1 MISRLLLSGTL
12 ALACL
17 AANGCAIG
25 ALVGAV
31 GSEIERNKKIEVLA
45 QYDDFEGMTVA
56 ILVDVDPMTMYE
68 HPSLVSNITQGIVT
82 SFRRNVPSA
91 RVMPAELSL
100 QWQYST
106 PGWNAMAFGDMAES
120 IQKNNIRAYGPDGD
134 VRIDR
139 IIHVEIVEYRLN
151 PPGNRYEWDGV
162 CAANVRVIEN
172 DEGSYDPDFAA
183 LDVSVVAKFPDQSGV
198 GWESASADRI
208 ALGLLVKFVEE
219 TVWLFYDHEE
229 WKYPDRRS
237 KDAT

>member
-1 MISRLLLSGTL
+1 MVKRVLLSGL
-12 ALACL
+12 LMGALVSM
-17 AANGCAIG
+17 NGCAIG

-45 QYDDFEGMTVA
+45 EYDDLDGRTVA
-56 ILVDVDPMTMYE
+56 VLVDLDPMTMYE
-68 HPSLVSNITQGIVT
+68 HPSLVTNITSGVVN
-82 SFRRNVPSA
+82 SLRRNVPTA

-106 PGWNAMAFGDMAES
+106 PGWNAMAFSEMADS
-120 IQKNNIRAYGPDGD
+120 IRMNNRAVYGENGD
-134 VRIDR
+134 VAIDR
-139 IIHVEIVEYRLN
+139 IIHIEVVEYRLN

-162 CAANVRVIEN
+162 CAANVRVIES
-172 DEGSYDPDFAA
+172 DEQAYDPDLPA
-183 LDVSVVAKFPDQSGV
+183 LDQSVVAKFPDQAGV

-229 WKYPDRRS
+229 WKYPDLRS
-237 KDAT
+237 KDAQ